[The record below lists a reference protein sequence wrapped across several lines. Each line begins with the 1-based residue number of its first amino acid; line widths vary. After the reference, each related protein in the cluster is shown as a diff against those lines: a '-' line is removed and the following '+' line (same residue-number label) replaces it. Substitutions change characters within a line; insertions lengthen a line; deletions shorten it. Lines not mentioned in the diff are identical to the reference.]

1 MEALGLLRGLPLGAV
16 EGLERAE
23 AVIGRYRPG
32 TLRTG
37 CIRHR

>member
-23 AVIGRYRPG
+23 AVIGRYRPPNVPSSL
-32 TLRTG
+32 THFL
-37 CIRHR
+37 